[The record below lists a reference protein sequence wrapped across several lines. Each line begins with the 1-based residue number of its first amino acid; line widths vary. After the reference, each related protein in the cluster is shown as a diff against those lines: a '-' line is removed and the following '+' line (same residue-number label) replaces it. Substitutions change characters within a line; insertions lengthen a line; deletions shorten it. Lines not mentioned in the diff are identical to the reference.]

1 MVDEWNL
8 IISYFINTH
17 RMSTFRLTCAHLNDL
32 FSHELANAKHQG
44 AETPDNHKYHWEDE
58 LEVQDVASMEINEDA
73 VYVLK
78 GEHPTQGEFAYE
90 VPRVY
95 LVSLKRTDESQVQFA
110 ISNQLI
116 QSVNR
121 EEFPWGVHV
130 LIELKDNEP
139 FTNPITGIYIANHDF
154 PKQLM
159 GNVKD

>member
-1 MVDEWNL
+1 
-8 IISYFINTH
+8 
-17 RMSTFRLTCAHLNDL
+17 MSTFRLTCAHLNEL
-32 FSHELANAKHQG
+32 FSYELANSLHQG

-58 LEVQDVASMEINEDA
+58 LEVKEVSSLEVQQQG

-78 GEHPTQGEFAYE
+78 GEHPTLGDFAYE

-95 LVSLKRTDESQVQFA
+95 LVSIERVDGSHVQFA

-116 QSVNR
+116 QAVNR
-121 EEFPWGVHV
+121 KEFSWGVHL

-139 FTNPITGIYIANHDF
+139 FANPITGIYIANHDF

-159 GNVKD
+159 VNVTD

>member
-1 MVDEWNL
+1 MDERNL

-32 FSHELANAKHQG
+32 FSPELANAKHQG

-58 LEVQDVASMEINEDA
+58 LEVQDVVSMAINEQD

-78 GEHPTQGEFAYE
+78 GAHPTQGDFAYK

-95 LVSLKRTDESQVQFA
+95 LVSLNRTDGSKVQFA

-116 QSVNR
+116 EAVHQQ
-121 EEFPWGVHV
+121 EFPWGLHIIV
-130 LIELKDNEP
+130 ELKDNEP
-139 FTNPITGIYIANHDF
+139 FANPITGIYIANHDF

-159 GNVKD
+159 VNVKD

>member
-1 MVDEWNL
+1 
-8 IISYFINTH
+8 
-17 RMSTFRLTCAHLNDL
+17 MSTFRLTCAHLNDL
-32 FSHELANAKHQG
+32 FSPELAQAKHHG

-58 LEVQDVASMEINEDA
+58 LEVQDVASMEINKQD

-78 GEHPTQGEFAYE
+78 GEHPTQGDFAYE

-95 LVSLKRTDESQVQFA
+95 LVSLKRTDGSQVQFA

-116 QSVNR
+116 QAVHQQ
-121 EEFPWGVHV
+121 EFPGGVHV

-139 FTNPITGIYIANHDF
+139 FANPITGIYIANHDF

-159 GNVKD
+159 VNVKD

>member
-1 MVDEWNL
+1 MDERNL

-32 FSHELANAKHQG
+32 FSPELANAKHQG

-58 LEVQDVASMEINEDA
+58 LEVQDVTSLEIKEQD

-78 GEHPTQGEFAYE
+78 GAHPTQGDFAYE

-95 LVSLKRTDESQVQFA
+95 LVSLNRTDGSQVQFA

-116 QSVNR
+116 EAVHQK
-121 EEFPWGVHV
+121 EFPWGLHIIV
-130 LIELKDNEP
+130 ELKDNEP
-139 FTNPITGIYIANHDF
+139 FANPITGIYIANHDF

-159 GNVKD
+159 VNVKD

>member
-32 FSHELANAKHQG
+32 FSPELANAKHQG

-58 LEVQDVASMEINEDA
+58 LEVQDVTSLEIKEQD

-78 GEHPTQGEFAYE
+78 GAHPTQGDFAYE

-95 LVSLKRTDESQVQFA
+95 LVSLNRTDGSQVQFA

-116 QSVNR
+116 QAVHQQ
-121 EEFPWGVHV
+121 EFPWGLHV
-130 LIELKDNEP
+130 IVELKDNEP
-139 FTNPITGIYIANHDF
+139 FANPITGIYIANHDF
-154 PKQLM
+154 PKQLTV
-159 GNVKD
+159 NVKD

>member
-1 MVDEWNL
+1 MDEWNL
-8 IISYFINTH
+8 IISCFINTI
-17 RMSTFRLTCAHLNDL
+17 RMSTFRLTCAHLNEL
-32 FSHELANAKHQG
+32 FSPELANAMHQG

-58 LEVQDVASMEINEDA
+58 LEVQDVSSFEVNEQG

-78 GEHPTQGEFAYE
+78 GAHPTHGDFAYE

-95 LVSLKRTDESQVQFA
+95 LVSVLRTDGSQVQFA

-116 QSVNR
+116 HAVSQQ
-121 EEFPWGVHV
+121 EFPWGVHL

-139 FTNPITGIYIANHDF
+139 FANPITGIYLANHDF

-159 GNVKD
+159 VNVTD

>member
-1 MVDEWNL
+1 
-8 IISYFINTH
+8 
-17 RMSTFRLTCAHLNDL
+17 L
-32 FSHELANAKHQG
+32 FSPELAQAKHHG

-58 LEVQDVASMEINEDA
+58 LEVQDVASMEINKQD

-78 GEHPTQGEFAYE
+78 GEHPTQGDFAYE

-95 LVSLKRTDESQVQFA
+95 LVSLKRTDGSQVQFA

-116 QSVNR
+116 QAVHQQ
-121 EEFPWGVHV
+121 EFPGGVHV

-139 FTNPITGIYIANHDF
+139 FANPITGIYIANHDF

-159 GNVKD
+159 VNVKD